1 MRSTSALLSG
11 VAFAALIAL
20 TPHAV
25 LAQGKAQDT
34 VTAGATDLGGVVSGP
49 NGPEAG
55 VWVIAETTDLP
66 TKYSK
71 IVVTDERGRYV
82 IPELPRANYNVW
94 VRGYGLVDS
103 PKTRAMP
110 GRTLNLT
117 AVPAANAQT
126 AAEYYPP
133 IHWFAMLKVPE
144 KSAFPLGRV
153 QNQQSWLHTLK
164 TGGCNACHALG
175 TPGTRVVPKQF
186 TAEFPT
192 PTDAWTRRIQSG
204 GAQLQMARDIGNLEP
219 ARAIELFADWT
230 DRIAKGELP
239 STKPERPAGIERNVV
254 VTQWDWGRE
263 TAYLHDAVSTD
274 RRNPRLN
281 ANGKVYGSPENST
294 DFVPVVDPMTNT
306 ASEVKHPVRDPKTPS
321 TKNDL
326 FAPSAVWGDKPIW
339 DSQTLM
345 HNPMMDAKG
354 RVWFTARVRP
364 SANPA
369 FCKQGSAHP
378 SAKAFPLNASGRQL
392 SYYDPKTDKFTL
404 IDTCFSTHH
413 LNFAHD
419 ALISSTRQ
427 LVDGRHALLLNVSQ
441 TAGGMTV
448 HKWMIVSGDT
458 TTTVMIVG
466 TFPKELEPEI
476 GGPMRDSLLT
486 ARWAAAAA
494 PPDHFEGLSFRVS
507 PTKSLKIAGRMS
519 NMLMLTESGQ
529 MGPQGSTAGL
539 LVVGTSLASVDISDL
554 KAFAVTR
561 ASQTKQLTGIRVS
574 EQGTTTI
581 GSEAAYE
588 LVAEGTDI
596 ATGRPVTLYQVVVP
610 DPQGYVLMQG
620 MVASTRAAA
629 MVPEFRKVA
638 RTFRRTAR

>member
-1 MRSTSALLSG
+1 MTGS
-11 VAFAALIAL
+11 AFAGKLLVLPRKHENMKFI
-20 TPHAV
+20 TPMVVILLQVSPV
-25 LAQGKAQDT
+25 LAQPIR
-34 VTAGATDLGGVVSGP
+34 VTGTSVALAPPPGFVPSSRFPGFERADLQSSIMVTEIPGPVADVS
-49 NGPEAG
+49 
-55 VWVIAETTDLP
+55 
-66 TKYSK
+66 
-71 IVVTDERGRYV
+71 RGM
-82 IPELPRANYNVW
+82 
-94 VRGYGLVDS
+94 
-103 PKTRAMP
+103 T
-110 GRTLNLT
+110 
-117 AVPAANAQT
+117 
-126 AAEYYPP
+126 
-133 IHWFAMLKVPE
+133 
-144 KSAFPLGRV
+144 
-153 QNQQSWLHTLK
+153 
-164 TGGCNACHALG
+164 
-175 TPGTRVVPKQF
+175 
-186 TAEFPT
+186 
-192 PTDAWTRRIQSG
+192 
-204 GAQLQMARDIGNLEP
+204 
-219 ARAIELFADWT
+219 
-230 DRIAKGELP
+230 
-239 STKPERPAGIERNVV
+239 PAGLATR
-254 VTQWDWGRE
+254 G
-263 TAYLHDAVSTD
+263 
-274 RRNPRLN
+274 
-281 ANGKVYGSPENST
+281 
-294 DFVPVVDPMTNT
+294 M
-306 ASEVKHPVRDPKTPS
+306 
-321 TKNDL
+321 
-326 FAPSAVWGDKPIW
+326 
-339 DSQTLM
+339 
-345 HNPMMDAKG
+345 
-354 RVWFTARVRP
+354 
-364 SANPA
+364 
-369 FCKQGSAHP
+369 
-378 SAKAFPLNASGRQL
+378 
-392 SYYDPKTDKFTL
+392 
-404 IDTCFSTHH
+404 
-413 LNFAHD
+413 